1 MASLKKS
8 YNIMLSGG
16 GTGGHIYPAVSIAN
30 ELKLRYPD
38 SKFLFVGS
46 KDRMEMEKV
55 PQAGYE
61 IEGLWISGIQRKL
74 TIDNLSFP
82 LKLISSLLKSR
93 KLIKQFKPDVVI
105 GTGGFA
111 SGPLLYVASKQGIP
125 TLIQEQNSYPGITNK
140 LLSKS
145 VNKICTAFEGLERF
159 FPKNKIMLT
168 GNPIRQDL
176 TENNVTKVE
185 ASKHFGLDATKK
197 TILVL
202 GGSLGARAVNAQ
214 VSKMLSWVKE
224 NNYQLIWQ
232 TGKLY
237 IDDYEHLQEEMYYDG
252 IKIQAFLNRMD
263 MAYAMADVILTRS
276 GAGTISELCVV
287 GKPTIFVPSPNVAED
302 HQTFNAKAL
311 SSKDAA
317 VLVPE
322 NKMEQELV
330 PSLEKILASEELIN
344 SLSENIKKLALPNA
358 SKDIVN
364 QVEELLK

>member
-1 MASLKKS
+1 
-8 YNIMLSGG
+8 MLSGG

-55 PQAGYE
+55 PQAGYA
-61 IEGLWISGIQRKL
+61 IKGLWISGIQRKL
-74 TIDNLSFP
+74 TLDNLSFP
-82 LKLISSLLKSR
+82 FKLMSSLFNSWKLIR
-93 KLIKQFKPDVVI
+93 GFKPDVVI

-111 SGPLLYVASKQGIP
+111 SGPLLYMATRKGIP

-159 FPKNKIMLT
+159 FPKNKIVLT

-176 TENNVTKVE
+176 TESKVTKQE
-185 ASKHFGLDATKK
+185 ASEHFELDASKK

-202 GGSLGARAVNAQ
+202 GGSLGARAVNAE
-214 VSKMLSWVKE
+214 VSKILNWVKE
-224 NNYQLIWQ
+224 NGYQLVWQ

-237 IDDYEHLQEEMYYDG
+237 IDDYKHLQEEMNYDG

-276 GAGTISELCVV
+276 GAGTISELCIV

-317 VLVPE
+317 VLVTE
-322 NKMEQELV
+322 KKMEEELV
-330 PSLEKILASEELIN
+330 PNLGKILKDEELTK

-364 QVEELLK
+364 EVELLLK

>member
-1 MASLKKS
+1 
-8 YNIMLSGG
+8 MLSGG
-16 GTGGHIYPAVSIAN
+16 GTGGHIFPAVSIAN
-30 ELKLRYPD
+30 ELKLRYPN

-74 TIDNLSFP
+74 TLDNLSFP
-82 LKLISSLLKSR
+82 FKLISSLYNSW
-93 KLIKQFKPDVVI
+93 KLIRGFKPDVVI

-111 SGPLLYVASKQGIP
+111 SGPLLYMATKKGIP

-159 FPKNKIMLT
+159 FPKSKIVLT

-176 TENNVTKVE
+176 TESTVSKVDATE
-185 ASKHFGLDATKK
+185 FFGLDSNKK

-214 VSKMLSWVKE
+214 VSKMLEWVKE
-224 NNYQLIWQ
+224 NDYQLIWQ

-237 IDDYEHLQEEMYYDG
+237 IDDYKHLQEEMNYDG

-287 GKPTIFVPSPNVAED
+287 GKPTIFVPSPNVSED

-317 VLVPE
+317 VLIPE
-322 NKMEQELV
+322 KHMEEVLV
-330 PSLEKILASEELIN
+330 PSLEKILKDEELIK
-344 SLSENIKKLALPNA
+344 SLSVNIKKLALPNA

-364 QVEELLK
+364 QVELLLN

>member
-1 MASLKKS
+1 
-8 YNIMLSGG
+8 MLSGG

-30 ELKLRYPD
+30 ELKLRYPN

-74 TIDNLSFP
+74 TVDNLSFP
-82 LKLISSLLKSR
+82 LKLVSSLLKSR
-93 KLIKQFKPDVVI
+93 KLIRNFKPDVVI

-111 SGPLLYVASKQGIP
+111 SGPLLYVASKMGIP

-145 VNKICTAFEGLERF
+145 VNRICTAFEGLERF
-159 FPKNKIMLT
+159 FPKEKIVLT

-176 TENNVTKVE
+176 TESKLTKKE
-185 ASKHFGLDATKK
+185 ASEHFELDAEKK

-202 GGSLGARAVNAQ
+202 GGSLGARAVNVQ
-214 VSKMLSWVKE
+214 VSKILNWVKE

-237 IDDYEHLQEEMYYDG
+237 IDDYKHLQEEMNYDG

-311 SSKDAA
+311 SGKDAA
-317 VLVPE
+317 VLIPE
-322 NKMEQELV
+322 KEME
-330 PSLEKILASEELIN
+330 KELIPN
-344 SLSENIKKLALPNA
+344 LDRILKDEEEIKKLSENIKKLALPNA

-364 QVEELLK
+364 EVEFLLQ

>member
-1 MASLKKS
+1 
-8 YNIMLSGG
+8 MLSGG

-30 ELKLRYPD
+30 ELRLRYPK
-38 SKFLFVGS
+38 SNFLFVGS

-74 TIDNLSFP
+74 TVDNLSFP
-82 LKLISSLLKSR
+82 FKLISSLYKSW
-93 KLIKQFKPDVVI
+93 KLIRGFNPDVVI

-111 SGPLLYVASKQGIP
+111 SGPLLFVASKKGIP

-159 FPKNKIMLT
+159 FPASKIVLT

-176 TENNVTKVE
+176 TVNKVTKE
-185 ASKHFGLDATKK
+185 DASDYFDLNSEKR

-202 GGSLGARAVNAQ
+202 GGSLGARAVNVQ
-214 VSKMLSWVKE
+214 VAKILEWVKQ

-237 IDDYEHLQEEMYYDG
+237 IDDYEHLQGEMNYQG

-317 VLVPE
+317 VLIPE
-322 NKMEQELV
+322 KKMDKELI
-330 PSLEKILASEELIN
+330 PSLEKILKDEVVRVT
-344 SLSENIKKLALPNA
+344 LSENIKKIALPNA

-364 QVEELLK
+364 EVEKLLK

>member
-1 MASLKKS
+1 
-8 YNIMLSGG
+8 
-16 GTGGHIYPAVSIAN
+16 
-30 ELKLRYPD
+30 
-38 SKFLFVGS
+38 
-46 KDRMEMEKV
+46 
-55 PQAGYE
+55 
-61 IEGLWISGIQRKL
+61 
-74 TIDNLSFP
+74 
-82 LKLISSLLKSR
+82 LIR
-93 KLIKQFKPDVVI
+93 GFKPDVVI

-111 SGPLLYVASKQGIP
+111 SGPLLYVASMKGIP

-145 VNKICTAFEGLERF
+145 VDKICTAFEGLERF
-159 FPKNKIMLT
+159 FPKSKIVLT

-176 TENNVTKVE
+176 TESKVTKQE
-185 ASKHFGLDATKK
+185 AAKHFDISEDKK

-214 VSKMLSWVKE
+214 VAKILDWVKD

-237 IDDYEHLQEEMYYDG
+237 IDDYKHLQEEMNYEG

-263 MAYAMADVILTRS
+263 MAYAAADVILTRS

-287 GKPTIFVPSPNVAED
+287 GNPTIFVPSPNVAED

-317 VLVPE
+317 VLIPE
-322 NKMEQELV
+322 KNME
-330 PSLEKILASEELIN
+330 EELIP
-344 SLSENIKKLALPNA
+344 SLDKILKDEELIKKISENIKKLALPNA

-364 QVEELLK
+364 QVELLLK

>member
-1 MASLKKS
+1 
-8 YNIMLSGG
+8 MLSGG

-82 LKLISSLLKSR
+82 FKLTSSLYNSWKLIR
-93 KLIKQFKPDVVI
+93 GFKPDVVI

-111 SGPLLYVASKQGIP
+111 SGPLLYVASMKGIP

-159 FPKNKIMLT
+159 FPKSKIVLT

-176 TENNVTKVE
+176 TESKVSKQE
-185 ASKHFGLDATKK
+185 AAKHFELKEDKK

-214 VSKMLSWVKE
+214 VAKILNWVKE
-224 NNYQLIWQ
+224 NDYQLIWQ

-237 IDDYEHLQEEMYYDG
+237 IDDYKYLQEEMNYDG

-263 MAYAMADVILTRS
+263 MAYAAADVILTRS

-287 GKPTIFVPSPNVAED
+287 GKPTIFIPSPNVAED

-317 VLVPE
+317 VLIPE
-322 NKMEQELV
+322 KNMEEELV
-330 PSLEKILASEELIN
+330 PSLEKILKDEELIK

-364 QVEELLK
+364 EVELLLK

>member
-1 MASLKKS
+1 
-8 YNIMLSGG
+8 MLSGG

-61 IEGLWISGIQRKL
+61 IKGLWISGIQRKL
-74 TIDNLSFP
+74 TLDNLSFP
-82 LKLISSLLKSR
+82 FKLMSSLFNSWKLIR
-93 KLIKQFKPDVVI
+93 GFKPDVVI

-111 SGPLLYVASKQGIP
+111 SGPLLYMATKKGIP

-159 FPKNKIMLT
+159 FPKNKIVLT

-176 TENNVTKVE
+176 TESKVSKQE
-185 ASKHFGLDATKK
+185 ASTHFDLRAEKK

-214 VSKMLSWVKE
+214 VSKILSWVKE

-237 IDDYEHLQEEMYYDG
+237 IDDYKHLQEEMNYDG

-317 VLVPE
+317 VLIPE
-322 NKMEQELV
+322 KNMEEELI
-330 PSLEKILASEELIN
+330 PSLEKILRDEELIKN
-344 SLSENIKKLALPNA
+344 LSENINKLALPNA

-364 QVEELLK
+364 EVELLLK

>member
-1 MASLKKS
+1 
-8 YNIMLSGG
+8 MLSGG

-30 ELKLRYPD
+30 ELKFRYPE

-61 IEGLWISGIQRKL
+61 IKGFWISGIQRKL
-74 TIDNLSFP
+74 TLDNLSFP
-82 LKLISSLLKSR
+82 FKLMSSVFKSWKLIR
-93 KLIKQFKPDVVI
+93 GFKPDVVV

-111 SGPLLYVASKQGIP
+111 SGPLLYVATKMGIP

-159 FPKNKIMLT
+159 FPKSKIILT

-176 TENNVTKVE
+176 TESKISKEE
-185 ASKHFGLDATKK
+185 ASTHFDLSTNKK

-214 VSKMLSWVKE
+214 VAKILGWVKE
-224 NNYQLIWQ
+224 NDYQLIWQ

-237 IDDYEHLQEEMYYDG
+237 IDDYKHLQEEMNYDG

-263 MAYAMADVILTRS
+263 MAYAMADIILTRS

-287 GKPTIFVPSPNVAED
+287 GKPTIFVPSPNVSED

-311 SSKDAA
+311 SSKKAA
-317 VLVPE
+317 VLIPE
-322 NKMEQELV
+322 KNMGKELII
-330 PSLEKILASEELIN
+330 SLDKILKDEETIKK
-344 SLSENIKKLALPNA
+344 LSKNIKKLALPNA
-358 SKDIVN
+358 SKNIVN
-364 QVEELLK
+364 EIELLLK

>member
-1 MASLKKS
+1 
-8 YNIMLSGG
+8 MLSGG

-61 IEGLWISGIQRKL
+61 IKGLWISGIQRKL

-82 LKLISSLLKSR
+82 FKLISSLFNSW
-93 KLIKQFKPDVVI
+93 KLIRGFKPDVVI

-111 SGPLLYVASKQGIP
+111 SGPLLYVATKKGIP

-159 FPKNKIMLT
+159 FPKNKIVLT

-176 TENNVTKVE
+176 TESNISRQE
-185 ASKHFGLDATKK
+185 ASSHFELNSAKK

-214 VSKMLSWVKE
+214 VSKILNWVKE
-224 NNYQLIWQ
+224 NDYQLIWQ

-237 IDDYEHLQEEMYYDG
+237 IDDYKHLQEEMNYDG

-276 GAGTISELCVV
+276 GAGTISELCIV

-311 SSKDAA
+311 SSRDAA

-322 NKMEQELV
+322 NKMD
-330 PSLEKILASEELIN
+330 EELIPN
-344 SLSENIKKLALPNA
+344 LDKILKDEEKIKSLSENIKKLALPNA

-364 QVEELLK
+364 EIELLLK